1 MLRPIN
7 GNVVT
12 PDRCI
17 AAISK
22 LCEYTTIEP
31 MQIKSWLES
40 YGYVKTLREVD
51 EAFDKYMKQRESEE
65 YKESQKNIFMP
76 VEFTKW

>member
-7 GNVVT
+7 DNVVT
-12 PDRCI
+12 PDSCI

-22 LCEYTTIEP
+22 LCEYTKIDP

-40 YGYVKTLREVD
+40 CDYVKTLREVD
-51 EAFDKYMKQRESEE
+51 ITFDRYMKQRESEGYVHASKV
-65 YKESQKNIFMP
+65 YKMVKM
-76 VEFTKW
+76 

>member
-1 MLRPIN
+1 MLRPIK

-40 YGYVKTLREVD
+40 TDYAKTLRQVD
-51 EAFDKYMKQRESEE
+51 EAFDNFMKQRGDEGYVHASRV
-65 YKESQKNIFMP
+65 YRMVKM
-76 VEFTKW
+76 